1 MVHFALEAAVTEL
14 RFPHCPAQRAAGS
27 SGPAEPAHRRGTTI
41 AVGVVGDSH
50 TPFLVTLNGS
60 CQRPHK
66 GRMSQLHQFPGEQAG
81 HTPCACHGTRPI
93 GATPKPSSKGPSCSQ
108 VRQPGGPGAGQGALS
123 RSAVSGG
130 SQWGQSVG
138 GGARGLRPGS
148 GEGGAWQR
156 WHPSVRGGGTGG
168 LGPWEVPPTPLGALA
183 EGWQGAEAASVGPSK
198 CDMDKTC
205 GWNHLARSFSQES
218 CATRVY
224 GHVQRGF

>member
-66 GRMSQLHQFPGEQAG
+66 GRMSPLHQFPGEQAG

-108 VRQPGGPGAGQGALS
+108 VRQPGRAWCWAGSSEQ
-123 RSAVSGG
+123 VSG
-130 SQWGQSVG
+130 QWGQSVG
-138 GGARGLRPGS
+138 AVSGGWRPRPAPRLRGRGRLAEVASQHPGWGDRRPGAMGGAPHPPRSLSGRPAGSRGCKC
-148 GEGGAWQR
+148 GAIQ
-156 WHPSVRGGGTGG
+156 V
-168 LGPWEVPPTPLGALA
+168 
-183 EGWQGAEAASVGPSK
+183 
-198 CDMDKTC
+198 
-205 GWNHLARSFSQES
+205 
-218 CATRVY
+218 
-224 GHVQRGF
+224 